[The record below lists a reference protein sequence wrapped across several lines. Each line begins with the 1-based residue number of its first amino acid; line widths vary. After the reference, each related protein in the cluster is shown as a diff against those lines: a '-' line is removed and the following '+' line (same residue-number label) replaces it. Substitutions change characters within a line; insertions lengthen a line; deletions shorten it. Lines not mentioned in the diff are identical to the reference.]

1 MNKCYALVWNVSQ
14 GCWNVVSE
22 GSRRR
27 GKPAGAKA
35 AIASALALL
44 GATALAPAY
53 ALPSGGT
60 VVGGSANGEIHLSG
74 GNSLSVNQKVDKL
87 IANWDSFSVAAGE
100 RVIFNQPS
108 SSSIALNRVIG
119 TKASD
124 IQGRI
129 DANGQVFLVNPN
141 GVLFG
146 RGAQVNVGG
155 LVASTLDITDA
166 EFNGNSSRYRFT
178 GPSTNGVLNHG
189 GAITAAEGGS
199 IALLGAQVDNRGT
212 VLAQMG
218 GVGLGAG
225 SDLTLNFD
233 GNKLLDIRVDAGVA
247 NALASNGGLL
257 KADGGR
263 VLMAARTANA
273 LLNTVVNS
281 QGAIEARS
289 LRGKN
294 GRIVLD
300 GGPDGK
306 VMVGGALSANAL
318 NGPGHGGTVEVR
330 GQAVEVALGTQVNTL
345 ASNGLNGTWKI
356 TADKIDVRP
365 SAVSDGVTVHA
376 DTLSRNLASTNIELV
391 STKGDLDLDGSVS
404 WASGN
409 RLGLG
414 SAADLTLNGRLNA
427 SGAKAGLELKAEGA
441 IDINDK
447 IVLGGAGSALAMDAG
462 EGHRVNGTASVSL
475 AGANATYVSGGYYYT
490 VVQNLAQLQAINKN
504 LDGLYV
510 LGGNILGG
518 SYYCTALQSIGGPA
532 GVFSGTLDGLGNSIG
547 NLSIS
552 NTGPNVGLFARSSG
566 TLSNLKLNNLRVS
579 DNTYG
584 SGPSS
589 LGALV
594 GINSGRIANV
604 SASGVSVV
612 GSRLRSNALGGL
624 VGRNIN
630 GQITNASVSG
640 GVTAYAASTA
650 VGGLVGE
657 NFTTAWGP
665 EAVIENA
672 HSNVHVAAQSTER
685 NSLGGV
691 GGLVGLNAKGMIR
704 ASGSQGKVETYR
716 PGLNVGG
723 LVGYNMFGHVSD
735 SSASGQVE
743 AGGAGNTGGLV
754 GLSSGG
760 EIFRSQASG
769 SVYSKGGLA
778 TGGLIGKAEGN
789 GMLGNLK
796 ASGSVTDQGGADLGG
811 LVGNNSQSA
820 IETAEATG
828 KVSGGSNSRV
838 GGLIGHNLGGSVAHA
853 ISRGDVSGGFNSL
866 VGGLVG
872 HNGGELVNVDTSGR
886 VSAAAS
892 ASVGGLVGSN
902 AGSILSARSSSTV
915 NSGGR
920 SRIGGLVGEN
930 QIQGRIVSSMS
941 EGTVSGDYYVSMGGL
956 AGVNLGSIEYSG
968 VSGKIDFKPQS
979 HYGQIYGAQVG
990 ENHGVLGGNY
1000 VIGEAALLPPAGI
1013 DYGNIW

>member
-35 AIASALALL
+35 AIASVLALL

-178 GPSTNGVLNHG
+178 GPSTNGVLNQG

-273 LLNTVVNS
+273 LLYTVVNT

-356 TADKIDVRP
+356 AADKIDVRP

-691 GGLVGLNAKGMIR
+691 GGLVGLNAKATIR

-743 AGGAGNTGGLV
+743 AGGAGYTGGLV

-796 ASGSVTDQGGADLGG
+796 ASGSVMDQGGRG
-811 LVGNNSQSA
+811 
-820 IETAEATG
+820 
-828 KVSGGSNSRV
+828 SGRAGRQQQP
-838 GGLIGHNLGGSVAHA
+838 GCHRDR
-853 ISRGDVSGGFNSL
+853 RGDGQGQRRQQQSRRRADWTQPRRFRRPCDL
-866 VGGLVG
+866 
-872 HNGGELVNVDTSGR
+872 
-886 VSAAAS
+886 
-892 ASVGGLVGSN
+892 
-902 AGSILSARSSSTV
+902 ARRRERRLQQP
-915 NSGGR
+915 GGR
-920 SRIGGLVGEN
+920 ARRPQWRRTVQRGCQRQGQRRCECVGWRP
-930 QIQGRIVSSMS
+930 GRQQRRFDPV
-941 EGTVSGDYYVSMGGL
+941 
-956 AGVNLGSIEYSG
+956 
-968 VSGKIDFKPQS
+968 
-979 HYGQIYGAQVG
+979 GAQQQYRQRRRAQPHRRPGRREPDPGTHRFVHVG
-990 ENHGVLGGNY
+990 RHRQWRLLRLHGRAGRRQ
-1000 VIGEAALLPPAGI
+1000 PGI
-1013 DYGNIW
+1013 DQVLRR

>member
-1 MNKCYALVWNVSQ
+1 MNKSYTLVWNQ
-14 GCWNVVSE
+14 ATGCWNVASE
-22 GSRRR
+22 GTRRR
-27 GKPAGAKA
+27 SKSGRGKALVVAGA
-35 AIASALALL
+35 SLL
-44 GATALAPAY
+44 GLFCQAPAF
-53 ALPSGGT
+53 ALPSGAT
-60 VVGGSANGEIHLSG
+60 VVSG
-74 GNSLSVNQKVDKL
+74 DAGFQTSTDGRHMVIDQQSHKL
-87 IANWDSFSVAAGE
+87 ITNWNEFSVRADE
-100 RVIFNQPS
+100 RVSFHQPGQDAV
-108 SSSIALNRVIG
+108 ALNRVIG
-119 TKASD
+119 RNGSD

-129 DANGQVFLVNPN
+129 DANGKVFLVNPN
-141 GVLFG
+141 GVVFG
-146 RGAQVNVGG
+146 KSAQVNVGG
-155 LVASTLDITDA
+155 LVASTLDLADRDFLA
-166 EFNGNSSRYRFT
+166 GNYQFSGDS
-178 GPSTNGVLNHG
+178 
-189 GAITAAEGGS
+189 GATVSNAGSLQASEGGS

-263 VLMAARTANA
+263 GLMAARTANA

-318 NGPGHGGTVEVR
+318 KGPGHGGTVEVR

-356 TADKIDVRP
+356 AADKIDVRP

-624 VGRNIN
+624 VGR
-630 GQITNASVSG
+630 
-640 GVTAYAASTA
+640 
-650 VGGLVGE
+650 
-657 NFTTAWGP
+657 
-665 EAVIENA
+665 
-672 HSNVHVAAQSTER
+672 
-685 NSLGGV
+685 
-691 GGLVGLNAKGMIR
+691 
-704 ASGSQGKVETYR
+704 
-716 PGLNVGG
+716 
-723 LVGYNMFGHVSD
+723 
-735 SSASGQVE
+735 
-743 AGGAGNTGGLV
+743 
-754 GLSSGG
+754 
-760 EIFRSQASG
+760 
-769 SVYSKGGLA
+769 
-778 TGGLIGKAEGN
+778 
-789 GMLGNLK
+789 
-796 ASGSVTDQGGADLGG
+796 
-811 LVGNNSQSA
+811 
-820 IETAEATG
+820 
-828 KVSGGSNSRV
+828 
-838 GGLIGHNLGGSVAHA
+838 
-853 ISRGDVSGGFNSL
+853 
-866 VGGLVG
+866 
-872 HNGGELVNVDTSGR
+872 
-886 VSAAAS
+886 
-892 ASVGGLVGSN
+892 
-902 AGSILSARSSSTV
+902 
-915 NSGGR
+915 
-920 SRIGGLVGEN
+920 
-930 QIQGRIVSSMS
+930 
-941 EGTVSGDYYVSMGGL
+941 
-956 AGVNLGSIEYSG
+956 
-968 VSGKIDFKPQS
+968 
-979 HYGQIYGAQVG
+979 
-990 ENHGVLGGNY
+990 
-1000 VIGEAALLPPAGI
+1000 
-1013 DYGNIW
+1013 

>member
-1 MNKCYALVWNVSQ
+1 M
-14 GCWNVVSE
+14 
-22 GSRRR
+22 
-27 GKPAGAKA
+27 
-35 AIASALALL
+35 
-44 GATALAPAY
+44 
-53 ALPSGGT
+53 
-60 VVGGSANGEIHLSG
+60 
-74 GNSLSVNQKVDKL
+74 
-87 IANWDSFSVAAGE
+87 
-100 RVIFNQPS
+100 
-108 SSSIALNRVIG
+108 
-119 TKASD
+119 
-124 IQGRI
+124 
-129 DANGQVFLVNPN
+129 
-141 GVLFG
+141 
-146 RGAQVNVGG
+146 
-155 LVASTLDITDA
+155 
-166 EFNGNSSRYRFT
+166 
-178 GPSTNGVLNHG
+178 
-189 GAITAAEGGS
+189 
-199 IALLGAQVDNRGT
+199 
-212 VLAQMG
+212 
-218 GVGLGAG
+218 
-225 SDLTLNFD
+225 
-233 GNKLLDIRVDAGVA
+233 
-247 NALASNGGLL
+247 
-257 KADGGR
+257 
-263 VLMAARTANA
+263 
-273 LLNTVVNS
+273 
-281 QGAIEARS
+281 
-289 LRGKN
+289 
-294 GRIVLD
+294 
-300 GGPDGK
+300 
-306 VMVGGALSANAL
+306 
-318 NGPGHGGTVEVR
+318 
-330 GQAVEVALGTQVNTL
+330 ALGTQVNTL

-356 TADKIDVRP
+356 AADKIDVRP

-624 VGRNIN
+624 VGRNIS
-630 GQITNASVSG
+630 GQIANASVSG
-640 GVTAYAASTA
+640 GVTGYAASTA

-672 HSNVHVAAQSTER
+672 HSNVHVAAQTTER

-796 ASGSVTDQGGADLGG
+796 ASGSVMDQGARIWAGW
-811 LVGNNSQSA
+811 SA
-820 IETAEATG
+820 TTAR
-828 KVSGGSNSRV
+828 VPSRPPRRR
-838 GGLIGHNLGGSVAHA
+838 A
-853 ISRGDVSGGFNSL
+853 R
-866 VGGLVG
+866 
-872 HNGGELVNVDTSGR
+872 
-886 VSAAAS
+886 SAAAAIVAS
-892 ASVGGLVGSN
+892 AG
-902 AGSILSARSSSTV
+902 
-915 NSGGR
+915 
-920 SRIGGLVGEN
+920 
-930 QIQGRIVSSMS
+930 
-941 EGTVSGDYYVSMGGL
+941 
-956 AGVNLGSIEYSG
+956 
-968 VSGKIDFKPQS
+968 
-979 HYGQIYGAQVG
+979 
-990 ENHGVLGGNY
+990 
-1000 VIGEAALLPPAGI
+1000 
-1013 DYGNIW
+1013 

>member
-166 EFNGNSSRYRFT
+166 EFNGNSSRYRFM

-318 NGPGHGGTVEVR
+318 KGPGHGGTVEVR

-356 TADKIDVRP
+356 AADKIDVRP

-691 GGLVGLNAKGMIR
+691 GGLVGLNAKATIR

-743 AGGAGNTGGLV
+743 AGGAGYTGGLV

-796 ASGSVTDQGGADLGG
+796 ASGSVMDQGGADLGG
-811 LVGNNSQSA
+811 LVGNNSQGA

-872 HNGGELVNVDTSGR
+872 HNGGELFNVDASGR

-915 NSGGR
+915 SGGGR

-956 AGVNLGSIEYSG
+956 AGVNLGSIKYSG

-990 ENHGVLGGNY
+990 ENRGVLGGNY

-1013 DYGNIW
+1013 D